1 DPGFNPFSPAYHANP
16 MTGAKEVGGG
26 DPDSH
31 GWMTLTVP
39 TTDTGEWCF
48 RAEAYKGDA
57 ITGAHVHSG
66 VAGVDGPVVIN
77 FAVGSDAEIEAG
89 DARFAVHDTF
99 AFAGSPQQIMYGCVA
114 VDPTVASDI
123 AAAPGDFYA
132 NIHSEAFPAGMIR
145 AQVGAGEVAM
155 TTILAE
161 LSGEEEVSVPGEGF
175 GFAALEVFEGEGTIV
190 WFIDAEPIGQPTA
203 AHVHTGAL
211 GVEGPVFLDL
221 GVTPDTFFEPGFAPG
236 LWFGSG
242 LVEGIDPGIITEIV
256 GTPGDEYVN
265 VHNEEF
271 PGGVMRGQ
279 TFDPNAGPPEGLMGR
294 STPPSRG
301 DWGHTK

>member
-1 DPGFNPFSPAYHANP
+1 
-16 MTGAKEVGGG
+16 M
-26 DPDSH
+26 
-31 GWMTLTVP
+31 
-39 TTDTGEWCF
+39 
-48 RAEAYKGDA
+48 
-57 ITGAHVHSG
+57 
-66 VAGVDGPVVIN
+66 
-77 FAVGSDAEIEAG
+77 
-89 DARFAVHDTF
+89 
-99 AFAGSPQQIMYGCVA
+99 A